1 MDLPESTDVVLDIK
15 SNLFRDVTKMTS
27 NYTYTIQLPR
37 TVHNL
42 SVLQQADRPKSGSR
56 YPFIFHQ
63 CSYFRGGVQ
72 IIKDGRLNVLSIEE
86 SIEDV
91 AGILEGVD
99 KKDRSDFINQCI
111 LKAMGRG

>member
-15 SNLFRDVTKMTS
+15 SNLFRDVTKVTS

-56 YPFIFHQ
+56 YPYIFHK

-86 SIEDV
+86 SIEV
-91 AGILEGVD
+91 SIYWGIMPAFTKLLEL
-99 KKDRSDFINQCI
+99 SLIHI
-111 LKAMGRG
+111 

>member
-1 MDLPESTDVVLDIK
+1 MTDQQLYIDGVLMDLPESTDVVLDIK

-56 YPFIFHQ
+56 YPLFSTSAVI
-63 CSYFRGGVQ
+63 SVEVY
-72 IIKDGRLNVLSIEE
+72 KLSRT
-86 SIEDV
+86 D
-91 AGILEGVD
+91 D
-99 KKDRSDFINQCI
+99 
-111 LKAMGRG
+111 

>member
-1 MDLPESTDVVLDIK
+1 MTDQQLYIDGVLMDLPESTDVVLDIK

-63 CSYFRGGVQ
+63 
-72 IIKDGRLNVLSIEE
+72 LSLIH
-86 SIEDV
+86 I
-91 AGILEGVD
+91 
-99 KKDRSDFINQCI
+99 
-111 LKAMGRG
+111 

>member
-1 MDLPESTDVVLDIK
+1 MIDQQLYIDGVLMDLPENTDVVLDIK

-56 YPFIFHQ
+56 YPYIF
-63 CSYFRGGVQ
+63 
-72 IIKDGRLNVLSIEE
+72 RL
-86 SIEDV
+86 
-91 AGILEGVD
+91 
-99 KKDRSDFINQCI
+99 RSCFLGMC
-111 LKAMGRG
+111 R